1 MNQQKIQLT
10 QEGYDKLVA
19 ELEKLKT
26 VDRIKNLEDLKDAR
40 AQGDLSENADYDA
53 AREQQR
59 EIERKIKELEITL
72 KNAVIITTST
82 TNLGKKIKFKVIGI
96 NEPDLFGNG
105 EFLLVSSVESNPFD
119 EDMPKISNESQIGA
133 ALMKANVGDIIP
145 ISNDNVSYSIKVVS
159 IK

>member
-59 EIERKIKELEITL
+59 EIE
-72 KNAVIITTST
+72 
-82 TNLGKKIKFKVIGI
+82 KKITDNGGKASSSVSKKTSFVVAGRDAGSKLEKANSLGI
-96 NEPDLFGNG
+96 RVLSEK
-105 EFLLVSSVESNPFD
+105 EFLEML
-119 EDMPKISNESQIGA
+119 
-133 ALMKANVGDIIP
+133 
-145 ISNDNVSYSIKVVS
+145 
-159 IK
+159 

>member
-59 EIERKIKELEITL
+59 EIEKKIKELEITL
-72 KNAVIITTST
+72 KNAVVITTTT
-82 TNLGKKIKFKVIGI
+82 TNLGRKIKFEVLGV

-105 EFLLVSSVESNPFD
+105 EFLLVSSVESNPFAF
-119 EDMPKISNESQIGA
+119 N
-133 ALMKANVGDIIP
+133 LIIMRSRSFCHTFLNQLVCP
-145 ISNDNVSYSIKVVS
+145 NHFTRTGLIA
-159 IK
+159 